1 MEILEE
7 KDYEISDYELL
18 EMYNQEL
25 NKYYYYLHSTGL
37 TLEDYEVI
45 KKVIK
50 EVVLMKKR
58 AYLDWYEYVRLYSY
72 ILRQKEN
79 EKDKE
84 EYITTRDNKRA
95 WLEQITSVLADYTKL
110 LKLLEE
116 SIVPKTLKQYLQEEC
131 SLTHLVYTNNTN
143 PKIKPYSLD
152 SYLFTCQFHREK
164 SPSLGISNG
173 VGLGRCFACG
183 ESFNMTGYIML
194 YEGLSYQ
201 DTVKLLSKVYKIDIG
216 NNDLDDSN
224 ELYTKYTNSLLSDG
238 YRSLLLK
245 GQERT
250 SKKEDSYAKEISLLK
265 YQHDLDT
272 IDRVREDKW
281 LKYTEDQDKPK
292 RLVLE
297 MPEFNK

>member
-37 TLEDYEVI
+37 TLEDYEAI

-50 EVVLMKKR
+50 EIVFMKRR

-72 ILRQKEN
+72 ILRQKGN

-95 WLEQITSVLADYTKL
+95 WLDEITQVLTDYIKL

-164 SPSLGISNG
+164 KSIT
-173 VGLGRCFACG
+173 R
-183 ESFNMTGYIML
+183 Y
-194 YEGLSYQ
+194 
-201 DTVKLLSKVYKIDIG
+201 
-216 NNDLDDSN
+216 
-224 ELYTKYTNSLLSDG
+224 
-238 YRSLLLK
+238 
-245 GQERT
+245 
-250 SKKEDSYAKEISLLK
+250 
-265 YQHDLDT
+265 
-272 IDRVREDKW
+272 
-281 LKYTEDQDKPK
+281 
-292 RLVLE
+292 
-297 MPEFNK
+297 

>member
-1 MEILEE
+1 MNEE
-7 KDYEISDYELL
+7 ERNYEISDYELFYI
-18 EMYNQEL
+18 YNQEL

-37 TLEDYEVI
+37 DLENYEAI

-50 EVVLMKKR
+50 EIVLMKRR
-58 AYLDWYEYVRLYSY
+58 AYFDWSEYVRLYSY
-72 ILRQKEN
+72 ILRQKEDN
-79 EKDKE
+79 QDKE
-84 EYITTRDNKRA
+84 KYIRTRDYKKE
-95 WLEQITSVLADYTKL
+95 WLDQVSLLLADYTKL
-110 LKLLEE
+110 LNLLKNT
-116 SIVPKTLKQYLQEEC
+116 IVPTTLKQYLQEEC

-183 ESFNMTGYIML
+183 ESFNITGYIML

-216 NNDLDDSN
+216 TNDLDDSN

-250 SKKEDSYAKEISLLK
+250 SKKEDSYAKELSLLK

-281 LKYTEDQDKPK
+281 LKYTEDQDKPN

-297 MPEFNK
+297 MPDFNEE